1 MSIFRLQDKR
11 YVINFIKKKKM
22 TDIQIFKELHHQ
34 DEPLL
39 LGNIWNVQSAKVYQK
54 LGYKALATSS
64 SALAHSLGYEDGEEM
79 SFEEYFYMVERIVKS
94 VDIPLSVDL
103 EGGYGKTVDEIIS
116 NILKLAA
123 IGVAGINIEDSV
135 VIDGTRKL
143 LAQEDIYKKLKP
155 IISELKKNTVEI
167 FINLRTDPFLLGI
180 ENPVDETLQRVNI
193 FEELGVDGIFVPCI
207 TSENDIKAIV
217 NAAKVPV
224 NVMCMPE
231 LPDFETLKKLGVK
244 RISCGNFLNEYIYNH
259 LEDAGRRILAEQ
271 SFSPIFV

>member
-1 MSIFRLQDKR
+1 
-11 YVINFIKKKKM
+11 M
-22 TDIQIFKELHHQ
+22 TDIQIFKQLHHQ

-39 LGNIWNVQSAKVYQK
+39 LGNVWNVQSAKIYQK

-79 SFEEYFYMVERIVKS
+79 SFGEYFYMVERILKS

-103 EGGYGKTVDEIIS
+103 EGGYGKTADEIVS

-135 VIDGTRKL
+135 VINGTRQL
-143 LAQEDIYKKLKP
+143 LTKEELHKKLKS
-155 IISELKKNTVEI
+155 IFSELKKNAVEI

-180 ENPVDETLQRVNI
+180 ENPVDETVQRIKI

-207 TSENDIKAIV
+207 TSEDDIKTIV
-217 NAAKVPV
+217 NASEIPV
-224 NVMCMPE
+224 NVMCMPG
-231 LPDFETLKKLGVK
+231 LPDFEALKKLGVK
-244 RISCGNFLNEYIYNH
+244 RISSGNFLNEYIYNQ
-259 LEDAGRRILAEQ
+259 LEDTGRRILSEQ
-271 SFSPIFV
+271 SFLPIFV

>member
-1 MSIFRLQDKR
+1 
-11 YVINFIKKKKM
+11 M
-22 TDIQIFKELHHQ
+22 TDIQIFKQLHHQ

-39 LGNIWNVQSAKVYQK
+39 LGNVWNVQSAKIYQK

-79 SFEEYFYMVERIVKS
+79 SFGEYFYMVERILKS

-103 EGGYGKTVDEIIS
+103 EGGYGKTNDEIVS

-135 VIDGTRKL
+135 VINGNRKL
-143 LAQEDIYKKLKP
+143 LTQEELHRKLEP
-155 IISELKKNTVEI
+155 IISELKKNAVEI

-180 ENPVDETLQRVNI
+180 ENPVDETLQRI
-193 FEELGVDGIFVPCI
+193 KILEELRVDGIFVPCI
-207 TSENDIKAIV
+207 TSEDDIKVIV
-217 NAAKVPV
+217 NASEIPV
-224 NVMCMPE
+224 NVMCMPG

-244 RISCGNFLNEYIYNH
+244 RISSGNFLNEYIYNQ
-259 LEDAGRRILAEQ
+259 LEDAGHRILSEQ
-271 SFSPIFV
+271 SFLPIFV

>member
-1 MSIFRLQDKR
+1 LQDKR

-103 EGGYGKTVDEIIS
+103 EGGYGKMVDEIIS

-143 LAQEDIYKKLKP
+143 LTQEDIYKKLKP

-180 ENPVDETLQRVNI
+180 ENPVDETLQRVKI

-217 NAAKVPV
+217 NAAEVPV

-244 RISCGNFLNEYIYNH
+244 RISSGNFLNEYIYNH